1 MAAAYSVATSRSGN
15 EPDRFFLSRH
25 SFLDLPR
32 SLLCVLLLTLSAS
45 CLAVTTYAYDTS
57 KRLVSVS
64 YVDGTQIRY
73 GYDAAGNIVTRVVGK
88 VTDVVNTLDID
99 GSAPGSKYDAL
110 TDGLLVIRHLFG
122 LTGTSLTAGV
132 LGATATRTDA
142 ATVLAYFDAMG
153 LALDI
158 DGNGRVDAL
167 TDGLLVLR
175 YLFGLRG
182 AALIAGA
189 VDAQATRKTAA
200 DIEAYLQTLMP

>member
-32 SLLCVLLLTLSAS
+32 SLLCVLLLSLSAS

-73 GYDAAGNIVTRVVGK
+73 GYDLAGNIVSRVVGK
-88 VTDVVNTLDID
+88 TTDVVNAFDVD
-99 GSAPGSKYDAL
+99 ASAPGTKYDPL
-110 TDGLLVIRHLFG
+110 TDGTLNLRYLFG
-122 LTGTSLTAGV
+122 LTGTPLTANA
-132 LGATATRTDA
+132 LGGTATRLDA
-142 ATVLAYFDAMG
+142 ASIKIYLDTLG
-153 LALDI
+153 LAGDI

-175 YLFGLRG
+175 YMFGLRG
-182 AALIAGA
+182 AALIANA
-189 VDAQATRKTAA
+189 VDPAGTRKTAA
-200 DIEAYLQTLMP
+200 EIEAYLLTLMP